1 MQNFLAEKKDE
12 YFINIIN
19 EQKIN
24 ESLKNLVIQ
33 KNEYDSVVVSWLCR
47 CSDTYSPDS
56 FRDLVEKNSY
66 YCLNCNKQIFNI
78 SLRTSSYEPQTE
90 YFINYRIKIGY
101 RIIPYLK
108 NLFHNE
114 EYKVRGFWSCQSC
127 DWEYLGAR
135 DLVWKKCLK
144 CNNKCQIS
152 SFHLLKQKSNEYKEL
167 CSITEIVRHLIDNNK
182 YQIYGY
188 WLCRSW
194 KCRHEP
200 SCKTDF
206 DCRFK
211 WQSRHKWQCQ
221 HKPKCEGL
229 WSTFRCRIKE
239 CKCKSKND
247 WKCEYLLPNE
257 SKWQCENE
265 ICRCKQKHDAKCEYS
280 WLGNNKWLCQ
290 HNQKC
295 KTERECQREWLCLND
310 WKSEEYTQE
319 LLKEYLKKPQS
330 EQQYEFFRKDCKEC
344 GKRCQISSFH
354 LYTSQE
360 DESEGS
366 NSPSLAPTP
375 CSPLEPTSPPV
386 EKLVEIQPQIPTVE
400 IICHL
405 VWNNHY
411 RVFGKWTCK
420 NYYRCFNDWSSSY
433 TWIKL
438 RKFIDKI
445 LAEYLNRTDFYMQ
458 SCYCCKQSGN
468 RLLEYE
474 HLEEAAEIN
483 HHKRHLCKKCQYG
496 EICHKTGDYLGV
508 L

>member
-24 ESLKNLVIQ
+24 ESLKNLVTQ
-33 KNEYDSVVVSWLCR
+33 KNEYDNVVVSWLCR

-56 FRDLVEKNSY
+56 FRDLVEKNTY
-66 YCLNCNKQIFNI
+66 YCLNCNKQAEIFNI

-90 YFINYRIKIGY
+90 YFINYRIVSQI
-101 RIIPYLK
+101 
-108 NLFHNE
+108 
-114 EYKVRGFWSCQSC
+114 
-127 DWEYLGAR
+127 
-135 DLVWKKCLK
+135 KK
-144 CNNKCQIS
+144 
-152 SFHLLKQKSNEYKEL
+152 FFE
-167 CSITEIVRHLIDNNK
+167 ITKIVRHLIDNNK

-229 WSTFRCRIKE
+229 WST
-239 CKCKSKND
+239 
-247 WKCEYLLPNE
+247 
-257 SKWQCENE
+257 KWQCENE
-265 ICRCKQKHDAKCEYS
+265 ICRCQQKHDAKCEYS

-319 LLKEYLKKPQS
+319 LLKEYLKKPQN

-366 NSPSLAPTP
+366 NSPNLAPTP

-438 RKFIDKI
+438 RKFIDEI
-445 LAEYLNRTDFYMQ
+445 PAEYLNRTDFYMQ
-458 SCYCCKQSGN
+458 SCYDCKQSGN

-483 HHKRHLCKKCQYG
+483 HHKRDLCKKCQYG